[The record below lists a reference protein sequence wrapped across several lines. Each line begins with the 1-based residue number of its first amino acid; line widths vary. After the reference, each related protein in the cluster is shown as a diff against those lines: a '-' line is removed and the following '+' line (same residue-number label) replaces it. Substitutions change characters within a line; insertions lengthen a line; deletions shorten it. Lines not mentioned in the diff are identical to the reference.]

1 MMMYQPPN
9 INDIQMQKGF
19 KNEVI
24 EKPMTMRNWIET
36 FLLMLIPVVNIIL
49 MLGWAFGNSVNKSKK
64 TFFQA
69 LLIFI
74 VIGLILWFILAVVAG
89 ISLSSFLH

>member
-9 INDIQMQKGF
+9 LTDVQMQKGF
-19 KNEVI
+19 NHNSI
-24 EKPMTMRNWIET
+24 EKPMTMCNWVET

-69 LLIFI
+69 LLIFTG
-74 VIGLILWFILAVVAG
+74 IGLILWFVLAVVAG